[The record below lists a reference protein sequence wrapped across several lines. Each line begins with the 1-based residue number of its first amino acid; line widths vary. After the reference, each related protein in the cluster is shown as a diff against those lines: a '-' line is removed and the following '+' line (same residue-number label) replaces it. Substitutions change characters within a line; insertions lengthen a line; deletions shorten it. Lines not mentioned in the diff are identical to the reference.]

1 MSKEQINGNI
11 QSVDKKITYVI
22 KQNNVQNM
30 YVV

>member
-1 MSKEQINGNI
+1 MSKEQIIRNI
-11 QSVDKKITYVI
+11 QSVDKKLHIVI